1 MKQLFCLLL
10 AVCMMASLCAC
21 GKGREKDAG
30 NDTLSS
36 DREVSAPTE
45 SIPVPEDQQSPEE
58 SEQLQSYA
66 GKVDVDLTV
75 LSSTM
80 VYSEVYNML
89 YNDPAHYLGKTVK
102 ARGTFSIYQ
111 LVTDGVLQ
119 PDPVSYA
126 CIISD
131 ATACCAEGMEFVLK
145 DDLAYPD
152 DYPELGAEITVIGEF
167 QSYEEKGQINMD
179 LCCDFLALRLSLH
192 TDKVK
197 LFDFDKRKTETFNT
211 HNTLFVNIYQSILA
225 YYFALMGETD
235 KIPDEFREHKL
246 DGINYLAPCKPMMYL
261 IENQVYLIQNE
272 VAKVIG
278 RSDSL
283 IAQCRAVPYNLC
295 EIHILIQTAEPVVP
309 EKKKPSILPEYR
321 EMI

>member
-1 MKQLFCLLL
+1 MKRLFCLLL
-10 AVCMMASLCAC
+10 AACMMLSLCAC
-21 GKGREKDAG
+21 GKDSEKAAG
-30 NDTLSS
+30 NDVSSS
-36 DREVSAPTE
+36 DEESSAPTE
-45 SIPVPEDQQSPEE
+45 IIPTPNEPETPEG
-58 SEQLQSYA
+58 SEPSQPSA

-131 ATACCAEGMEFVLK
+131 AAACCAEGMEFVLK

-167 QSYEEKGQINMD
+167 QSYEENGMTWYHLVNAR
-179 LCCDFLALRLSLH
+179 LA
-192 TDKVK
+192 
-197 LFDFDKRKTETFNT
+197 
-211 HNTLFVNIYQSILA
+211 
-225 YYFALMGETD
+225 
-235 KIPDEFREHKL
+235 
-246 DGINYLAPCKPMMYL
+246 
-261 IENQVYLIQNE
+261 
-272 VAKVIG
+272 
-278 RSDSL
+278 
-283 IAQCRAVPYNLC
+283 
-295 EIHILIQTAEPVVP
+295 
-309 EKKKPSILPEYR
+309 
-321 EMI
+321 